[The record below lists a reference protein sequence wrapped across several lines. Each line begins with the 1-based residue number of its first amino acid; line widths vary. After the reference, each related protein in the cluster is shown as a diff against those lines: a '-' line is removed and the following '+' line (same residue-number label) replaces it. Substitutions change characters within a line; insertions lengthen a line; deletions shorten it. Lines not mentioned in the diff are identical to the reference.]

1 MPFPF
6 LSILHTFNFPFPFP
20 LELGCIMLQVSLRLT
35 AVVKQAPPG
44 FSLKLSEWC
53 LVTDVKRTALILS
66 KDKYCQPL
74 LE

>member
-1 MPFPF
+1 
-6 LSILHTFNFPFPFP
+6 
-20 LELGCIMLQVSLRLT
+20 MLQVSLRLT

-53 LVTDVKRTALILS
+53 LVTDVKRTVLILS